1 MEIPKIKMLGVHK
14 VFSWGEAFSDKNG
27 KTSMTSIAGAY
38 ITAIG
43 GIVFLIASIGSLFDI
58 HHALDILN
66 QSVIVIG
73 FGGGLLGVNKVVA
86 GKTVVEATSDNDKQE
101 NAEEAGH

>member
-1 MEIPKIKMLGVHK
+1 MEIPKIKMIGDHK
-14 VFSWGEAFSDKNG
+14 TFSWGEAFSDKNG

-38 ITAIG
+38 ITCIG
-43 GIVFLIASIGSLFDI
+43 GLVFLIASIGSLFNI

-66 QSVIVIG
+66 QSVIVLG

-86 GKTVVEATSDNDKQE
+86 GKTVVEATGDNDKE
-101 NAEEAGH
+101 DAEEPVH